1 MAHLAERAN
10 AQHAPT
16 VQGVTLASMHAAKG
30 LEWDAVF
37 VVGLVDGVVPIA
49 QSQSRP
55 EAVEEERRL
64 LYVAVTR
71 AREQLTL
78 SWSLARNP
86 GASGPG
92 RAAASSTGIAPDPR
106 RTRRG
111 PRRPARSRRS
121 CSRARRASCSSG
133 CGRWR
138 SQAAQ
143 AASVP
148 AYVVFTDAT
157 LQAIAETRPGSIRE
171 LSALPGIG
179 ARKLDLY
186 GADVLADRHRLKGA

>member
-1 MAHLAERAN
+1 
-10 AQHAPT
+10 

-37 VVGLVDGVVPIA
+37 VVGLVDGVLPIA
-49 QSQSRP
+49 QSLSRP

-71 AREQLTL
+71 AREELTL
-78 SWSLARNP
+78 SWSLVRNP
-86 GASGPG
+86 GAKRPRQRSRFLTGLAPG
-92 RAAASSTGIAPDPR
+92 SSATAPPA
-106 RTRRG
+106 
-111 PRRPARSRRS
+111 RRPAKKQKVVLEGEAGELFERL
-121 CSRARRASCSSG
+121 RA
-133 CGRWR
+133 WR
-138 SQAAQ
+138 SSTAH

-171 LSALPGIG
+171 LAALPGVG
-179 ARKLDLY
+179 ARKLELY
-186 GADVLADRHRLKGA
+186 GEDVLATLAG

>member
-1 MAHLAERAN
+1 
-10 AQHAPT
+10 

-30 LEWDAVF
+30 LEWDVVF

-49 QSQSRP
+49 QSLARP
-55 EAVEEERRL
+55 AAVEEERRL

-71 AREQLTL
+71 AREELML

-86 GASGPG
+86 GAKRARPRSRFLTGLAPDSGP
-92 RAAASSTGIAPDPR
+92 SAPPA
-106 RTRRG
+106 
-111 PRRPARSRRS
+111 RRPAKRAKVVLEGEAGELFERLRS
-121 CSRARRASCSSG
+121 
-133 CGRWR
+133 WR
-138 SQAAQ
+138 SQTAQ
-143 AASVP
+143 SASVP

-157 LQAIAETRPGSIRE
+157 LQAIAETRPGSLRE

-186 GADVLADRHRLKGA
+186 GAGVLEAISG